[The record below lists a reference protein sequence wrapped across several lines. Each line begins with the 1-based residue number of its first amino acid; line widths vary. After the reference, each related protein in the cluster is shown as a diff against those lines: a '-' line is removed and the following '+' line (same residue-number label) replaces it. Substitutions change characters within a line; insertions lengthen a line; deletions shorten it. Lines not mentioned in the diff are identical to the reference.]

1 MWHQVPSWG
10 ISARAVG
17 CALAYV
23 AAAALSVAFTR
34 EAGPMAVF
42 WPANALLLGLLLR
55 MPPRDYPVSLAAC
68 MLASVAAN
76 LGYSDPPFF
85 AITRAAVNILEVLCG
100 YHLIAR
106 FSPSFTLND
115 LRSLFVLAVAC
126 MAAPAVSAT
135 AAAMLL
141 GERFGMPFADLWW
154 ARWSRD
160 AVGMLLFLPLIA
172 SFDPKPLKRLLFGRP
187 DRALLAKAA
196 ELATAFVLLFVVF
209 GLITGGYWYG
219 SPTLF
224 APILLWT
231 SLRFGIFPTAA
242 AAVTIDLV
250 AVMSAAYDAWPALFM
265 ANTPEEIHSL
275 QLFVLLVAL
284 LAIGGRR
291 GRRRA
296 RAGASPARRCAREHG
311 RCLRALRRP
320 GSAGSLQSH
329 ATRSFCPGSPIC
341 WCRAC
346 ATRIWSGRACAAA
359 SIRASTPAQ
368 AEAWIADQLA
378 AHRAGSAS
386 EVQLA
391 DGRWLQAI
399 ARPTADG
406 GTVDVRRD
414 ITERKH
420 LEEAI
425 EHMAMH
431 DPLTNLPNR
440 AMFYRELERALAR
453 AEREPCRIA
462 VILVDLDRFK
472 DVNDTFGHAIG
483 DQLLVEVGRRL
494 FECVRTEDLV
504 ARLGGDE
511 FAVIAVSREAPD
523 GFAALARRIVDRL
536 SERLRI
542 GGIEIEP
549 SASLGMTVFPDDPG
563 SLKELMV
570 HADRALYAAKQT
582 GRGTWRLFA
591 DRMAEAGRS
600 ARAIGDDLGGALKR
614 CKNNGTINSFRH
626 PRKQHL
632 LRSCNV
638 HYLKNAH
645 P

>member
-1 MWHQVPSWG
+1 MWHQVLSGG
-10 ISARAVG
+10 ISARAGG

-34 EAGPMAVF
+34 EAGSMAVF

-55 MPPRDYPVSLAAC
+55 MPPREYPVSLTAC

-76 LGYSDPPFF
+76 LGYSDPPLL
-85 AITRAAVNILEVLCG
+85 AVTRAAVNILEVLCG

-106 FSPSFTLND
+106 FSPSFTLTD

-141 GERFGMPFADLWW
+141 GEFFGMPFADLWW

-172 SFDPKPLKRLLFGRP
+172 SFDAKPFKRLLFGPR
-187 DRALLAKAA
+187 DRALLAQAA
-196 ELATAFVLLFVVF
+196 ELATVFVLLFVVF
-209 GLITGGYWYG
+209 VLITRGDWYG

-250 AVMSAAYDAWPALFM
+250 AVMSAAYEAWPALFM
-265 ANTPEEIHSL
+265 AADTPEEIGSL

-284 LAIGGRR
+284 SPLVVAVVVGE
-291 GRRRA
+291 RA
-296 RAGASPARRCAREHG
+296 RARRQLDDALESMADAFALYDAQDRLILCNPRYPEFLSGIADLLVPGVRYEDLVREGVRRGLYPGVAS
-311 RCLRALRRP
+311 
-320 GSAGSLQSH
+320 
-329 ATRSFCPGSPIC
+329 
-341 WCRAC
+341 
-346 ATRIWSGRACAAA
+346 
-359 SIRASTPAQ
+359 AQ
-368 AEAWIADQLA
+368 AETWIAEQVA

-391 DGRWLQAI
+391 DGRWLHAI

-414 ITERKH
+414 ITERKL
-420 LEEAI
+420 LEESV

-431 DPLTNLPNR
+431 DALTNLPNR
-440 AMFYRELERALAR
+440 AMFHRELERALAR

-472 DVNDTFGHAIG
+472 GVNDTFGHAGG
-483 DQLLVEVGRRL
+483 DQLLVEAGNRL
-494 FECVRTEDLV
+494 VDCVRTEDLV

-511 FAVIAVSREAPD
+511 FAVIAVSREASD
-523 GFAALARRIVDRL
+523 GFAALARRIVGRL
-536 SERLRI
+536 SEPARI

-549 SASLGMTVFPDDPG
+549 GASLGMTVFPDDPG
-563 SLKELMV
+563 SLDELLV
-570 HADRALYAAKQT
+570 HADHALYASKQR
-582 GRGTWRLFA
+582 GRGTWTLFA
-591 DRMAEAGRS
+591 ASTARRT
-600 ARAIGDDLGGALKR
+600 ARAM
-614 CKNNGTINSFRH
+614 
-626 PRKQHL
+626 
-632 LRSCNV
+632 
-638 HYLKNAH
+638 
-645 P
+645 